1 MTSWERRGGSE
12 FVRAVRAVK
21 TEHTYRWL
29 GGVIVLLL
37 IVGCGDAGVEE
48 LQADAM
54 SAREGCLVQ
63 QGDAGGR
70 ICYGMSMEE
79 IEAVAGAGTS
89 DEPRFRS
96 YAGGLKVGYRGDKAV
111 FLSIQGT
118 DSAYAT
124 VRGIAPGAR
133 KDEMKSRYGSQ
144 YAIDETPGNLDY
156 FYDLGTRTPLAR
168 ETLLGQRGPEAMEET
183 LVVSAM
189 FDSEGRASR
198 VMILD
203 RRMAVYFN

>member
-1 MTSWERRGGSE
+1 M
-12 FVRAVRAVK
+12 
-21 TEHTYRWL
+21 
-29 GGVIVLLL
+29 LLL
-37 IVGCGDAGVEE
+37 IVGCGDAGMEE

-63 QGDAGGR
+63 QGDAGAR
-70 ICYGMSMEE
+70 ICYGMSVEE

-89 DEPRFRS
+89 DEPRMRS

-111 FLSIQGT
+111 FLSIQGPE
-118 DSAYAT
+118 SAYAT
-124 VRGIAPGAR
+124 VRGIAPGTR

-156 FYDLGTRTPLAR
+156 FYDLSTKTPLAR
-168 ETLLGQRGPEAMEET
+168 ETLLRQRGPEAMEET

-189 FDSEGRASR
+189 FDGEGRASR